1 MNIQQQLKTQ
11 VLDNMR
17 NMKQLQIKGN
27 YSFQSLIV
35 KGLQLLILH
44 HLGDSLIMKVVL
56 RFYIKNLFIFRQ

>member
-1 MNIQQQLKTQ
+1 MNIQQQLKIQ

-35 KGLQLLILH
+35 QGLQ
-44 HLGDSLIMKVVL
+44 
-56 RFYIKNLFIFRQ
+56 